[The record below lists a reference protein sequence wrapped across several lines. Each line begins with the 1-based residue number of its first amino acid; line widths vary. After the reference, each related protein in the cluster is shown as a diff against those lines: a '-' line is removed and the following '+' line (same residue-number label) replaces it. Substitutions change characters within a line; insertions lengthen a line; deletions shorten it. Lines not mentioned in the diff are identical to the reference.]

1 MREIPPP
8 ADQAVDPK
16 ALVAYLQTLDFQSG
30 QPVTNASHH
39 QGEVRRFEPS
49 QPNLPAQLIIK
60 RPISK
65 KTAQTLG
72 WGLRETIKRWASL
85 HALKREYQA
94 YERLATV
101 SGIPICYGFY
111 SGQYLVLEWIDGEPL
126 SELGT
131 ADQSMFGQLRQ
142 TIDQM
147 HAAGV
152 AHGDLKRK
160 ENILVSA
167 DGIPVIIDFGTA
179 LIRKEGFHPINHW
192 LFALLAQ
199 TDRNAWIKHKYSG
212 YEGIDVNDVS
222 YLKRSWPER
231 ALSYWRSRNRD
242 KP

>member
-1 MREIPPP
+1 MREIPTP
-8 ADQAVDPK
+8 ADPAIDQK
-16 ALVAYLQTLDFQSG
+16 ALAAYLETLDFRSG

-39 QGEVRRFEPS
+39 QGEVRRFEPG

-60 RPISK
+60 RPLSRETTK
-65 KTAQTLG
+65 GLG
-72 WGLRETIKRWASL
+72 WRLGEIVKRWASV
-85 HALKREYQA
+85 HALKREHQA
-94 YERLATV
+94 YQRMNAV

-111 SGQYLVLEWIDGEPL
+111 SEQYLVLEWIDGKPL
-126 SELGT
+126 SELDT
-131 ADQSMFGQLRQ
+131 ADHSMFGQLRQ

-147 HAAGV
+147 HTAGV

-167 DGIPVIIDFGTA
+167 EGIPIIIDFGTA
-179 LIRKEGFHPINHW
+179 LIKKEGFHPIHHW

-212 YEGIDVNDVS
+212 YEGIDSNDVS
-222 YLKRSWPER
+222 CLKRSWPER
-231 ALSYWRSRNRD
+231 VLSYWRSRNRD